1 MGMRTLLKEEIQNE
15 FTELKKTE
23 IGSDAYKTTVDGLT
37 KLVDRAIELEKF
49 DAETREKDVN
59 RAIDNDLKREQM
71 KDEKKDRIA
80 RNGIAI
86 AGIVIPTAVTIW
98 GTFKS
103 LKFEETGT
111 ITTGA
116 GRAFINRLFPKK

>member
-1 MGMRTLLKEEIQNE
+1 MGMRTLLKDEIQNE
-15 FTELKKTE
+15 FDELRKVE

-49 DAETREKDVN
+49 DADAKEKVVN
-59 RAIDNDLKREQM
+59 RDVDTDLKLKQM

-98 GTFKS
+98 GTLKS